1 MIKINQKWLIAE
13 KLTKTETP
21 NVQTSAETESAIL
34 HGLNQMLVKTMET
47 MLQTGKENIKISQAL
62 STLKIR
68 KRKNTNVATNTGK
81 PVAIR

>member
-1 MIKINQKWLIAE
+1 MNQKLLIEE
-13 KLTKTETP
+13 KLTKIETP
-21 NVQTSAETESAIL
+21 KVQTSAETERAML

-47 MLQTGKENIKISQAL
+47 MLQTGKENKKISQAL